1 MVCPQDIVPEFLQS
15 KINRAAMF
23 FLERWG
29 FLLET
34 PPNKLFLFN
43 HFLIVLSLTL
53 IFNMLTDAC
62 KVWTVAVGQICT
74 WGQLLGYS
82 LLERLEAVLNVFPQW
97 ITFSHCRMIVWKQP
111 YNPSL
116 DGQQQLLMS
125 FLLGSLSNQACLDS
139 RAALLPLNSY
149 KGVLR
154 FPHCVSAF
162 CQILWLVWICI
173 CLIPRSTQ
181 V

>member
-34 PPNKLFLFN
+34 PPNMLFLFN

-53 IFNMLTDAC
+53 IFNLLTDAC

-116 DGQQQLLMS
+116 DGQQQLRLWDNYWC
-125 FLLGSLSNQACLDS
+125 LSCLDPS
-139 RAALLPLNSY
+139 
-149 KGVLR
+149 
-154 FPHCVSAF
+154 
-162 CQILWLVWICI
+162 QIKHVWIAERRCF
-173 CLIPRSTQ
+173 LSIPIKVYLDFPT
-181 V
+181 VFLPFVTFYG

>member
-23 FLERWG
+23 FLERWS

-116 DGQQQLLMS
+116 DGQQQLRLWDNYWC
-125 FLLGSLSNQACLDS
+125 LSCLDPS
-139 RAALLPLNSY
+139 
-149 KGVLR
+149 
-154 FPHCVSAF
+154 
-162 CQILWLVWICI
+162 QIKHVWIAERRCF
-173 CLIPRSTQ
+173 LSIPIKVYLDFPT
-181 V
+181 VILHFVTFYG

>member
-1 MVCPQDIVPEFLQS
+1 
-15 KINRAAMF
+15 MF

-125 FLLGSLSNQACLDS
+125 FLLGSLSNQARLDS

-154 FPHCVSAF
+154 FPPLCFCILSNFMVSVNLYLPNSKIHPGLDDF
-162 CQILWLVWICI
+162 
-173 CLIPRSTQ
+173 LITS
-181 V
+181 

>member
-34 PPNKLFLFN
+34 PPNKLILFD

-62 KVWTVAVGQICT
+62 KVWTVAVGQIST

-116 DGQQQLLMS
+116 DGQQQLRLWDNYWC
-125 FLLGSLSNQACLDS
+125 LSCLDPS
-139 RAALLPLNSY
+139 Q
-149 KGVLR
+149 
-154 FPHCVSAF
+154 H
-162 CQILWLVWICI
+162 VWIAERGCN
-173 CLIPRSTQ
+173 LSIPIKVYLDFPT
-181 V
+181 VFLPFVTFYG